1 MEFLFENASFQWRG
15 KNVINNL
22 TAFLQNESYFI
33 TGEIG
38 SGKSMLLQAIGLKLS
53 LTSGK
58 REITE
63 QGKLLSISDY
73 HEKVHLI
80 NSSSDLSLTDHTNYY
95 QQRYHSG
102 MGEGITLWN
111 YLQQHGFKKE
121 EESHDNLIKRSR
133 LEECLDHYIFT
144 LSNGQRKKMIF
155 LSALLKQPK
164 LLLLDNPFVG
174 LDEDSRQDLHH
185 WLTYLHHDLGIQQFI
200 TCRENEVP
208 DFIHHEIILN
218 KGAIEYIGQ
227 RKAKADSPAS
237 DNSNLLPEIV
247 KVWLQR
253 RSTRRF
259 DSILDMQNINVTYSG
274 KTILHDLNWTV
285 KQGERIALLGKNGSG
300 KSTLLSLINA
310 DNPLA
315 YANHVSIFGHQRG
328 TGESI
333 WSIKKHMG
341 FISPELHL
349 YTNSNQTVEHIVCE
363 GFFDNYSPHH
373 TISAGDTQWIV
384 LLLRYIGLED
394 KKGQPFSL
402 LSFGQQRLVLFIRS
416 LAQVPELLLLDEPY
430 QGLDWKEVEKCNRL
444 LNAIL
449 RASDTSLIFITHC
462 KEEIP
467 ETVDSYV
474 YLEKGRIKPLSDR

>member
-15 KNVINNL
+15 KNVIDNL
-22 TAFLQNESYFI
+22 TGFLANQSYLI

-53 LTSGK
+53 LSSGK

-73 HEKVHLI
+73 HERVHLI
-80 NSSSDLSLTDHTNYY
+80 NSFSDQSLTESTNYY

-102 MGEGITLWN
+102 MGEGVTLWN
-111 YLQQHGFKKE
+111 YLQQHGFRKE
-121 EESHDNLIKRSR
+121 EESHRQLIKRSN
-133 LEECLDHYIFT
+133 LDACLDNYIFT

-155 LSALLKQPK
+155 LRALLKQPK

-174 LDEDSRQDLHH
+174 LDEESRQDLHH
-185 WLTYLHHDLGIQQFI
+185 WLAYLHHQLGIQQFI
-200 TCRENEVP
+200 TCRKDEVP
-208 DFIHHEIILN
+208 DFIHHEIILK
-218 KGAIEYIGQ
+218 KGAVEYIGQ
-227 RKAKADSPAS
+227 RKSNADSPSS
-237 DNSNLLPEIV
+237 DSLHLLSEIV
-247 KVWLQR
+247 KVCLQR
-253 RSTRRF
+253 KSIRRF
-259 DSILDMQNINVTYSG
+259 DSILDMQNINVTYGG
-274 KTILHDLNWTV
+274 KPILSDLSWTV
-285 KQGERIALLGKNGSG
+285 KQAERIALLGKNGSG
-300 KSTLLSLINA
+300 KSTLLSLIYA

-315 YANHVSIFGHQRG
+315 YANHVFIFGHKRG

-349 YTNSNQTVEHIVCE
+349 YTNSNQTVEHIVYE

-373 TISAGDTQWIV
+373 KISAEDTQWIL
-384 LLLRYIGLED
+384 LLLRFVGLED
-394 KKGQPFSL
+394 KKGQPFST
-402 LSFGQQRLVLFIRS
+402 LSFGQQRLILFIRA

-430 QGLDWKEVEKCNRL
+430 QGLDWKEVEKCNKL

-449 RASDTSLIFITHC
+449 MATKTSLIFTTHC
-462 KEEIP
+462 KKEIP
-467 ETVDSYV
+467 GAVDNYV
-474 YLEKGRIKPLSDR
+474 YVENGRLTH